1 MLKKKNRE
9 LLILSIL
16 VLAAF
21 LVFIVLYIKS
31 IVPVEQKEAKAENP
45 LENWTIDESDMNGR
59 PIEEDKSIYG
69 DEPDNSIHDVYISVF
84 PTKDENGEMI
94 DFSAFGKHSARD
106 HTYNPTLNCN
116 IQILDEDGQLD
127 PLLSLEQK
135 NATIRV
141 RGNSSR
147 GDLYKSYKVKM
158 NEEAGEFN
166 GQSILNLNKHSE
178 DYSKITTKFCTDVL
192 AEMDNMVS
200 YRTNFM
206 RVWIRDASLPKE
218 EQKFEYYGLYTHI
231 EQPNKSF
238 LEARGLSSDCEMYK
252 ARDFS
257 FNLSENIKDVDDPE
271 YSEEEFEE
279 VLAIR
284 EGTSHEKL
292 IQMINDVNDETQD
305 FQAVFDKYFNEDNY
319 LTWLAFS
326 LLMGASDILN
336 HNFILYSPVNSNTW
350 YFISWDFDSNIQ
362 YIEETTNTV
371 PEGLRGGQKLNQVI
385 LHQRF
390 FKIPGNLEKLQAKMT
405 ELMSTYFTQDKV
417 SAWTNG
423 YIPVL
428 EKTMWLYPDLGLLHG
443 RVPIDELIPYIN
455 GFKGGIETN
464 YNDFIKAF
472 QYPSPMFVAQP
483 TRNEDGSIHLSW
495 DISYSYQGRTVTYK
509 VQLANDYYMNDI
521 LYEADDIV
529 ENSIDA
535 DIDLEPG
542 TYYLKVFAVDSD
554 GNEQV
559 SLEHYEFAGASFIYE
574 HGVLEFTIE

>member
-9 LLILSIL
+9 ILILSIL

-31 IVPVEQKEAKAENP
+31 IVPVEQKVAKAENP
-45 LENWTIDESDMNGR
+45 LENWTVDESDMNGR

-127 PLLSLEQK
+127 PLLSLEQR

-147 GDLYKSYKVKM
+147 GDLYKSYKIKM

-206 RVWIRDASLPKE
+206 RVWIRDTSLPKE

-279 VLAIR
+279 VLTIR

-350 YFISWDFDSNIQ
+350 YFISWDFDSNMQ
-362 YIEETTNTV
+362 YKEETTNTV

-428 EKTMWLYPDLGLLHG
+428 EKTMWLYPDLGLLNG